1 MNKYIISV
9 RNTANG
15 KYENVEVSEEVY
27 RAYMRTGWNIKDND
41 ESFFKHQIQFS
52 ALLGNINDAAENF
65 KEFINAVEDVAEIT
79 EKNLISEALKKVLK
93 QLDQDERELIF
104 LIFNQNK
111 TEVECAEKYGISQ
124 QFINK
129 KKKRILD
136 ASICRELN
144 ESKVI
149 KNDKETKWFLA
160 SIQFL
165 INEMYIGDS
174 LWQKNYNTSMPYK
187 KVRNKGELE
196 KYYINNTHEA
206 IITSKAIRYIFKLYL
221 DGMSINQISYNGI
234 TFDWN
239 KNMVKRILENE
250 KYLGKDGYPALIDSE
265 TFYRANA
272 RKKIKA
278 TSVNEISE
286 ELKIIRSLTYCTECG
301 HRLSR
306 IGGNTQTDKWDCRN
320 IECSRFNYR
329 LTDNMIKDIL
339 LHI

>member
-1 MNKYIISV
+1 MKKN
-9 RNTANG
+9 RNIPFGYT
-15 KYENVEVSEEVY
+15 
-27 RAYMRTGWNIKDND
+27 M
-41 ESFFKHQIQFS
+41 Q
-52 ALLGNINDAAENF
+52 
-65 KEFINAVEDVAEIT
+65 
-79 EKNLISEALKKVLK
+79 
-93 QLDQDERELIF
+93 
-104 LIFNQNK
+104 
-111 TEVECAEKYGISQ
+111 
-124 QFINK
+124 
-129 KKKRILD
+129 
-136 ASICRELN
+136 
-144 ESKVI
+144 
-149 KNDKETKWFLA
+149 
-160 SIQFL
+160 
-165 INEMYIGDS
+165 
-174 LWQKNYNTSMPYK
+174 
-187 KVRNKGELE
+187 KGEIVE
-196 KYYINNTHEA
+196 EPTESQAVKD
-206 IITSKAIRYIFKLYL
+206 IFKLYL
-221 DGMSINQISYNGI
+221 DGKSMSELARQMSISQISYNGI

-339 LHI
+339 LHILNAVIANPDLLDTDSEISAYTTNIKVKCQQNEINRLMDNPEIDSEKVKTEILRLAELKYDCCTYDESPQKTEYLKELLSDREQLNIIDYDLLKSCVSRIFIGDVYTIEIEFINGVTIKNITERTDKDDSDNAEC

>member
-1 MNKYIISV
+1 MKKN
-9 RNTANG
+9 RNIPFGYTM
-15 KYENVEVSEEVY
+15 K
-27 RAYMRTGWNIKDND
+27 
-41 ESFFKHQIQFS
+41 
-52 ALLGNINDAAENF
+52 
-65 KEFINAVEDVAEIT
+65 
-79 EKNLISEALKKVLK
+79 
-93 QLDQDERELIF
+93 
-104 LIFNQNK
+104 
-111 TEVECAEKYGISQ
+111 
-124 QFINK
+124 
-129 KKKRILD
+129 
-136 ASICRELN
+136 
-144 ESKVI
+144 
-149 KNDKETKWFLA
+149 
-160 SIQFL
+160 
-165 INEMYIGDS
+165 
-174 LWQKNYNTSMPYK
+174 
-187 KVRNKGELE
+187 KGE
-196 KYYINNTHEA
+196 
-206 IITSKAIRYIFKLYL
+206 IIAEPTESQAVKDIFKLYL
-221 DGMSINQISYNGI
+221 DGKSMSEIARQMSISQISYNGI

-339 LHI
+339 LHILNAVIANPDLLDTDSEISAYTTNIKVKCQQNEINRLMDNPEIDSEKVKTEILRLAELKYDCCTYDESPQKTEYLKELLSDREQLNIIDYDLLKSCVSRILIGHFYTVEIEFINGVTIKNITERMNKDDSDNAEC

>member
-1 MNKYIISV
+1 M
-9 RNTANG
+9 
-15 KYENVEVSEEVY
+15 
-27 RAYMRTGWNIKDND
+27 
-41 ESFFKHQIQFS
+41 Q
-52 ALLGNINDAAENF
+52 
-65 KEFINAVEDVAEIT
+65 
-79 EKNLISEALKKVLK
+79 
-93 QLDQDERELIF
+93 
-104 LIFNQNK
+104 
-111 TEVECAEKYGISQ
+111 
-124 QFINK
+124 
-129 KKKRILD
+129 
-136 ASICRELN
+136 
-144 ESKVI
+144 
-149 KNDKETKWFLA
+149 
-160 SIQFL
+160 
-165 INEMYIGDS
+165 
-174 LWQKNYNTSMPYK
+174 
-187 KVRNKGELE
+187 KGE
-196 KYYINNTHEA
+196 
-206 IITSKAIRYIFKLYL
+206 IIAEPTESQAVKDIFKLYL
-221 DGMSINQISYNGI
+221 DGKSMSELARQMSISQISYNGI

-339 LHI
+339 LHILNAVIANPDLLDTDSEISGYTPNIKVKCQQNEINRLMDNPEIDSEKVKTEILRLAELKYDCCTYDESPQKTEYLKELLSDREQLNIIDYDLLKSCVSRILIGHFYTVEIEFINGVTIKNITERTDKDDSDNAEC

>member
-1 MNKYIISV
+1 MKKN
-9 RNTANG
+9 RNIPFGYT
-15 KYENVEVSEEVY
+15 
-27 RAYMRTGWNIKDND
+27 M
-41 ESFFKHQIQFS
+41 Q
-52 ALLGNINDAAENF
+52 
-65 KEFINAVEDVAEIT
+65 
-79 EKNLISEALKKVLK
+79 
-93 QLDQDERELIF
+93 
-104 LIFNQNK
+104 
-111 TEVECAEKYGISQ
+111 
-124 QFINK
+124 
-129 KKKRILD
+129 
-136 ASICRELN
+136 
-144 ESKVI
+144 
-149 KNDKETKWFLA
+149 
-160 SIQFL
+160 
-165 INEMYIGDS
+165 
-174 LWQKNYNTSMPYK
+174 
-187 KVRNKGELE
+187 KGEIVE
-196 KYYINNTHEA
+196 EPTESQAVKD
-206 IITSKAIRYIFKLYL
+206 IFKLYL
-221 DGMSINQISYNGI
+221 DGKSMSEIARQMSISQISYNGI

-339 LHI
+339 LHILNAVIANPDLLDTDSEISAYTTNIKVKCQQNEINRLMDNPEIDSEKVKTEILRLAELKYDCCTYDESPQKTEYLKELLSDREQLNIIDYDLLKSCVSRILIGHFYTIEIEFINGVTIKNITERTDKDDSDNAEC